1 MFLFYYFILA
11 KKNKNETGV
20 VATGTFFIIAV
31 SQKNKSD
38 TFLNLFIFFLKKKKK
53 KRYPRT
59 HIIVHLARVNSFSA
73 SILLKHDTKLGQ
85 LLWLQI
91 HVMKCLYVR

>member
-38 TFLNLFIFFLKKKKK
+38 KFLNFFIFF
-53 KRYPRT
+53 
-59 HIIVHLARVNSFSA
+59 
-73 SILLKHDTKLGQ
+73 
-85 LLWLQI
+85 
-91 HVMKCLYVR
+91 

>member
-38 TFLNLFIFFLKKKKK
+38 TFFNLF
-53 KRYPRT
+53 RYPRT

>member
-38 TFLNLFIFFLKKKKK
+38 TFFNLFIFF
-53 KRYPRT
+53 
-59 HIIVHLARVNSFSA
+59 
-73 SILLKHDTKLGQ
+73 
-85 LLWLQI
+85 
-91 HVMKCLYVR
+91 